1 MKILALD
8 SSAGYACAALLEN
21 TTLLHEV
28 CDLSGRAHSETLL
41 PLVSAMLEKHRL
53 RPHDIDLFVC
63 SAGPGSFTGVRIG
76 VATVKG
82 LCSGTE
88 IPCVGLSSLEVL
100 AQNCRTFEGVVC
112 PVIDARRDRVFT
124 ALFSCKDGALTRL
137 CPDCALSLGE
147 LDALLKKTG
156 RVTTFTGD
164 GCDKAM
170 NGLTYRKKRATPERL
185 RVVSAYEAGRLG
197 YLKYLENPDCAVCEK
212 DLLPVYLGQSQA
224 QRAREEKE

>member
-8 SSAGYACAALLEN
+8 SSAGYACAALLED

-41 PLVSAMLEKHRL
+41 PLLSSMLEKHRL
-53 RPHDIDLFVC
+53 KPHDVDLFVC
-63 SAGPGSFTGVRIG
+63 SVGPGSFTGVRIG

-82 LCSGTE
+82 LCSGTDK
-88 IPCVGLSSLEVL
+88 PCVGLSSLEVL
-100 AQNCRTFEGVVC
+100 AQNCRSHNGVVC

-124 ALFSCKDGALTRL
+124 ALFACRDGALTRL
-137 CPDCALSLGE
+137 CPDCALTLKE

-156 RVTTFTGD
+156 RVTVFTGD
-164 GCDKAM
+164 GYDKATD
-170 NGLTYRKKRATPERL
+170 GLSYNKKRPTPERL

-197 YLKYLENPDCAVCEK
+197 YLKYLEDPGCAVFEK

-224 QRAREEKE
+224 QRAREEQG